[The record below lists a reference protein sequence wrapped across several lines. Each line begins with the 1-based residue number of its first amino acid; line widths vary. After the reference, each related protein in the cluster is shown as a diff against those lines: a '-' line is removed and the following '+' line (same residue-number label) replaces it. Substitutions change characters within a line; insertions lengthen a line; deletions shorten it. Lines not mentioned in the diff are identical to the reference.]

1 MPVLNTVDFTA
12 LYYASEWFI
21 RIGALV
27 YVPQRRPPAAA
38 RTWLLLIFLFPWPA
52 TLLYGVFGRIDLPKR
67 RQQLL
72 EELSTRIRTAAR
84 DLPDAVREAAV
95 PLPSEVT
102 GAAQLVERLTA
113 FPMLGGNSV
122 ELLSEYQPSLERL
135 AIDIRSARH
144 TVHLL
149 YYIYADDEVSAVVT
163 QALLE
168 AASRGVTCRLLLD
181 GIGSKAALRR
191 LAPRLR
197 KSGIEVVELL
207 PVRFFRRDKTRIDL
221 RNHRKIAVIDGN
233 IGHIGSQNIVA
244 PGFVPGYPNEELVAR
259 VSGPVVAELQA
270 LFLADRLAETR
281 QMVSH
286 PSHFGSG
293 ETTGQVFAQL
303 VPSSPAYRQQVTQ
316 ALLVWLIHQARSRVV
331 ITTPYFV
338 PDEPFLAAL
347 RTAVGRGVDVR
358 LVVSKHSNQLL
369 TNLAQKSYYTEL
381 LEAGVKVYLYR
392 PHFLHAKHV
401 VFDDNLAFVG
411 SSNIDIRSFALN
423 AEASLLVHDPAVA
436 RQLHALNEL
445 HFAHSDLLTAEE
457 WARRPLAIRVSQNV
471 ARLAD
476 SLL

>member
-1 MPVLNTVDFTA
+1 MLTFDAIDLTA
-12 LYYASEWFI
+12 LYYVSEWFI
-21 RIGALV
+21 RVGALV

-52 TLLYGVFGRIDLPKR
+52 TVLYGVFGRIDLPKR
-67 RQQLL
+67 RRQLL
-72 EELSTRIRTAAR
+72 DDLGQRIRLAAQE
-84 DLPDAVREAAV
+84 LPITLRCSAV
-95 PLPSEVT
+95 PLPEDIT
-102 GAAQLVERLTA
+102 GASGLVERLTA
-113 FPMLGGNSV
+113 FPMLGGNSA
-122 ELLSEYQPSLERL
+122 ELLTDYHASLERL
-135 AIDIRSARH
+135 AGDIRDARN

-149 YYIYADDEVSAVVT
+149 YYIYADDTVSSGVT
-163 QALLE
+163 QALTD
-168 AASRGVTCRLLLD
+168 AARRGVTCRLLLD
-181 GIGSKAALRR
+181 GIGSKTALRR

-197 KSGIEVVELL
+197 EAGVEVVELM

-221 RNHRKIAVIDGN
+221 RNHRKIAVIDGR
-233 IGHIGSQNIVA
+233 IGHLGSQNIVA
-244 PGFVPGYPNEELVAR
+244 PDFVPGFPNEELVVR
-259 VSGPVVAELQA
+259 VTGPVVAELQA
-270 LFLADRLAETR
+270 LFLADRLAETH
-281 QMVSH
+281 QPVVH
-286 PSHFGSG
+286 PSHFGNG
-293 ETTGQVFAQL
+293 ELTGPVFAQL

-316 ALLVWLIHQARSRVV
+316 TLLVWLIHQARHRVV

-347 RTAVGRGVDVR
+347 RTAVERGVDVR

-401 VFDDNLAFVG
+401 LFDERLAFVG

-423 AEASLLVHDPAVA
+423 AEASLLLHDPEIA
-436 RQLHALNEL
+436 RQLHALNER
-445 HFAHSDLLTAEE
+445 HIENSDRLTAED
-457 WARRPLAIRVSQNV
+457 WARRPLLTRVSQNV